1 MNFKIFFTILTSS
14 LLLAGSILILLKGK
28 KTKTTFSYSLFV
40 GCVGLW
46 TVGVLLFY
54 LSQHHWQ
61 SLMTAKLLYFFGGS
75 TAPTFYY
82 FSVVFGREKKKIFL
96 WHKLFILI
104 PTIIF
109 LPLYF
114 LTDKI
119 IADVFIKNGEKGFIY
134 GYLHLF
140 FDFHIWLFF
149 SLALWKFL
157 QKYRKM
163 QGTIKFQLLY
173 VNLGTYLSLSIAGVT
188 NIILP
193 SHFKY
198 FTLLWAG
205 PTATLILISFAAY
218 AIFRY
223 RLMDIHLAFRRS
235 FLKIIL
241 AAFTYGAF
249 YGVSWLFI
257 ETFGSVW
264 AKPSLISGIFIAI
277 LFAVMWTQ
285 VEKLTLKFSN
295 KYVYASIYT
304 IQDTISNLTRQLTT
318 IVNLN
323 KIAAS
328 ISNAMIQVMDIEKVA
343 ILVKEINKNNFKIQQ
358 IIGFNEKKIL
368 NINQKSVSNWLN
380 EHKSALV
387 QGEIALQAEDN
398 PKAKEYGHLCR
409 IAGAM
414 KKLNIEL
421 CLPLI
426 VRDNLIG
433 FILLGEKKSANAYTA
448 EDIKLLETLSNQA
461 SVAIENALLYD
472 NMEEI
477 IAGQTAD
484 LRNKNQRLE
493 KLLKMRSEF
502 LDIASHQLRTPV
514 SVIKGNLSMFLE
526 GDFDKN
532 PSAQKTALQSMFE
545 KTEKLNSIIN
555 DILIASEVDTDN
567 LNLSPLAQTEDVGQI
582 AAKSIKFL
590 QDRITAKKINF
601 TFAPPREK
609 LPVKS
614 YERYLSIV
622 IDNLIDN
629 AITYTP
635 NGGSVNIVLTKEK
648 ETNGQEI
655 IKFAVTDSGIGVPQA
670 DQKKLFDKFRRAGN
684 ANNMKTD
691 GTGIGLFIVKKL
703 VKAHQGGQIG
713 FVSQENKGSTFWFS
727 LPMYR

>member
-1 MNFKIFFTILTSS
+1 MNFFALSGLLIGIFNTAVAFFVFWKGQQKVHRLWAMFCVVAAIWGWGGYLIANTDNIQTADFLWRVTHIGIIFIPVFFIHFIINFLKLKRKWLIRIIYILGFIFLITNFIDNLFIANMRWVFNQFYYDSPPGLFYIPFTFFFFGMVLY
-14 LLLAGSILILLKGK
+14 GYYELLKAYVK
-28 KTKTTFSYSLFV
+28 
-40 GCVGLW
+40 
-46 TVGVLLFY
+46 
-54 LSQHHWQ
+54 
-61 SLMTAKLLYFFGGS
+61 S
-75 TAPTFYY
+75 T
-82 FSVVFGREKKKIFL
+82 G
-96 WHKLFILI
+96 
-104 PTIIF
+104 
-109 LPLYF
+109 
-114 LTDKI
+114 
-119 IADVFIKNGEKGFIY
+119 
-134 GYLHLF
+134 
-140 FDFHIWLFF
+140 
-149 SLALWKFL
+149 L
-157 QKYRKM
+157 QKY
-163 QGTIKFQLLY
+163 QI
-173 VNLGTYLSLSIAGVT
+173 
-188 NIILP
+188 
-193 SHFKY
+193 KY
-198 FTLLWAG
+198 FLI
-205 PTATLILISFAAY
+205 ATIVGFSGGGLSFLPVYKIDFYPIFNFTVFLYPVIMSY
-218 AIFRY
+218 AIIRY
-223 RLMDIHLAFRRS
+223 RFLDIRLAFRRS

-241 AAFTYGAF
+241 AAFAYGAF

-257 ETFGSVW
+257 KTFGSVW
-264 AKPSLISGIFIAI
+264 AKPALISGIFIAI
-277 LFAVMWTQ
+277 LFAVMWPL

-304 IQDTISNLTRQLTT
+304 IQDTISNLTRQLTA

-328 ISNAMIQVMDIEKVA
+328 ISNAMLQVMNIEKVA

-368 NINQKSVSNWLN
+368 NINQKSVSSWLN

-387 QGEIALQAEDN
+387 QGEIVLQAEDN

-409 IAGAM
+409 IAGVM

-433 FILLGEKKSANAYTA
+433 FILLGEKKSADAYTA

-484 LRNKNQRLE
+484 LRNKNQHLE

-502 LDIASHQLRTPV
+502 LDIASHQLRTPI

-655 IKFAVTDSGIGVPQA
+655 IKFAVTDTGIGVPQA

-713 FVSQENKGSTFWFS
+713 FASQENKGSTFWFS
-727 LPMYR
+727 LPVYGQGS

>member
-1 MNFKIFFTILTSS
+1 MNLFALSGLLIGITNLFMIGIMLLKGRNKLHRLWLFFCVSASCWGWGGYVIATTKDIQVANFWWRFTHIGIIFIPIFFTHFVYHFL
-14 LLLAGSILILLKGK
+14 SIKRK
-28 KTKTTFSYSLFV
+28 
-40 GCVGLW
+40 W
-46 TVGVLLFY
+46 
-54 LSQHHWQ
+54 
-61 SLMTAKLLYFFGGS
+61 
-75 TAPTFYY
+75 
-82 FSVVFGREKKKIFL
+82 FL
-96 WHKLFILI
+96 VIIYTLG
-104 PTIIF
+104 IIF
-109 LPLYF
+109 LITNFVDRLF
-114 LTDKI
+114 
-119 IADVFIKNGEKGFIY
+119 IANMRWVFNQFYYDSPPGPFYIPFTF
-134 GYLHLF
+134 LF
-140 FDFHIWLFF
+140 FGLVLYSHYE
-149 SLALWKFL
+149 LWRA
-157 QKYRKM
+157 YRKSIGVKKT
-163 QGTIKFQLLY
+163 QIKFFFF
-173 VNLGTYLSLSIAGVT
+173 GMAFSFAGGSLSFLPVYKIDFYPILNLIASLYP
-188 NIILP
+188 IIIG
-193 SHFKY
+193 Y
-198 FTLLWAG
+198 T
-205 PTATLILISFAAY
+205 IL
-218 AIFRY
+218 RY
-223 RLMDIHLAFRRS
+223 RLFDIRLAFRRS

-241 AAFTYGAF
+241 AAFAYGTFYGAT
-249 YGVSWLFI
+249 WLFI

-264 AKPSLISGIFIAI
+264 AKPALISGIFIAI
-277 LFAVMWTQ
+277 LFAVMWPL

-304 IQDTISNLTRQLTT
+304 IQDTISNLTRQLTAM
-318 IVNLN
+318 VNLN

-328 ISNAMIQVMDIEKVA
+328 ISNAMLQVMDIAKVA

-368 NINQKSVSNWLN
+368 NINQKSVSSWLN
-380 EHKSALV
+380 KHKSALV

-409 IAGAM
+409 IASAL
-414 KKLNIEL
+414 KKLSIEL

-433 FILLGEKKSANAYTA
+433 FILLGEKKSADAYTA

-502 LDIASHQLRTPV
+502 LDIASHQLRTPI
-514 SVIKGNLSMFLE
+514 SVIKGNLSMFLD

-601 TFAPPREK
+601 TFAPPTEK

-614 YERYLSIV
+614 YERYLSII

-629 AITYTP
+629 AITYTA
-635 NGGSVNIVLTKEK
+635 NGGSINIVLTKEK

-713 FVSQENKGSTFWFS
+713 FASQENKGSTFWFS
-727 LPMYR
+727 LPVYG